1 MKDIEPVGGYG
12 VVLDEDVR
20 STLNGLHRGARY
32 SASDL
37 YQRYASVAREA
48 NREPG
53 HPVALGQA
61 FARLGMQR
69 VKMTVG
75 GGGQGHRGRGRQIAA
90 WVV

>member
-12 VVLDEDVR
+12 AVLDEDVR
-20 STLNGLHRGARY
+20 ATLNGLYRGARY
-32 SASDL
+32 AAGDL
-37 YQRYASVAREA
+37 YKRYADVAREA
-48 NREPG
+48 GREPG

-61 FARLGMQR
+61 FARLGMKR

-75 GGGQGHRGRGRQIAA
+75 GAGRGYRGRGHQIVA